1 MKRVKQVAIAI
12 LLLISLAA
20 LSTGCTSGRAC
31 QATKVGN
38 HR

>member
-1 MKRVKQVAIAI
+1 MKRVKQIAIALM
-12 LLLISLAA
+12 LLGSLAA
-20 LSTGCTSGRAC
+20 STSACTYGRTC